1 MSFVGLFMR
10 LVDSADGF
18 QILMYRSASLSVM
31 VTLVACLNRKV
42 GVIRFLSS
50 LNKNDV
56 CMGIALAIAFT
67 FYVLSMINTSV
78 ASTLMILTIVPCIT
92 ALLAWLILNEIP
104 SRLTW
109 YCMIGAVIGVGL
121 MVNDGVELGRTTGN
135 VYALISAFCFAIML
149 IFARKSKQT
158 DPLGGTFL
166 AGIFSVLIG
175 LVCSYSFGDG
185 IIVSP
190 YDLKIILFMGAF
202 TIGLGIALMTW
213 GTAYVPAAEAS
224 LLLLIESLLGPV
236 WVWVF
241 LNEAM
246 TSIEILGGALVLI
259 SVAALAISQ
268 RKAPVSA

>member
-1 MSFVGLFMR
+1 MSFVGLLMR

-31 VTLVACLNRKV
+31 VAIVACLNRKV
-42 GVIRFLSS
+42 GIFRFLSS

-56 CMGIALAIAFT
+56 YMGAALAVAFT
-67 FYVLSMINTSV
+67 FYILSMINTSV

-92 ALLAWLILNEIP
+92 ALLAWVTLSEVP
-104 SRLTW
+104 TRLTLI
-109 YCMIGAVIGVGL
+109 CMMGAIVGVGL
-121 MVNDGVELGRTTGN
+121 MVNDGVGLGRTVGN
-135 VYALISAFCFAIML
+135 IYALISAFCFAVML
-149 IFARKSKQT
+149 IFARKSKQA

-166 AGIFSVLIG
+166 AGIFSVMIG
-175 LVCSYSFGDG
+175 LFCAQSLGDG
-185 IIVSP
+185 IHVSP
-190 YDLKIILFMGAF
+190 YDLKLILFMGAF

-246 TSIEILGGALVLI
+246 TPIEILGGALVLL